1 MVKQRSADTY
11 NVRGGVLISDDEGPE
26 VIKAYTRAQRVFRE
40 RGAEARREE
49 HGTRGLARASG
60 YDKAT
65 RIKLSSTIDGWRL
78 RSAAAGASVLR
89 SPWCEHSSVPRKL
102 NGKRDR
108 VLFGVTSR
116 SVGSNAGGGRWR
128 ALAAASNERRPFLY
142 IFLSVR

>member
-1 MVKQRSADTY
+1 MVKQRSADTC

-65 RIKLSSTIDGWRL
+65 TRIKLSSTIDGVAPAQCCGRCVRL
-78 RSAAAGASVLR
+78 GIAV
-89 SPWCEHSSVPRKL
+89 CEHSSVPRKL
-102 NGKRDR
+102 NR
-108 VLFGVTSR
+108 
-116 SVGSNAGGGRWR
+116 NAIGFC
-128 ALAAASNERRPFLY
+128 L
-142 IFLSVR
+142 V